1 MNGGRKTIMTCA
13 VTGNI
18 TTRAQH
24 PGLPITPTE
33 IATAAVDAGKAGA
46 AVAHIHARDPDSGRG
61 TTEGRL
67 FAEIVDRIRQSGS
80 PIIVNLSTGEGG
92 RFVPDADQPWVAA
105 PGTTLMP
112 PDDRVAHV
120 AALRPEMCTLDL
132 NTMFSGSAVVIN
144 TPDAIARMA
153 KTIRAAGTLP
163 EIELFDSGDLQ
174 LARHLIHKGVLASPA
189 VFQLVLGVRWGAAAD
204 PATLAYLV
212 GQLPQNCVWAAFGI
226 GRAEFPM
233 LAQAFLLGGHV
244 RVGLEDNI
252 YVREGVLARDNAE
265 LVEKGVNIVEQLGGS
280 IATANEAREI
290 LGLRQ
295 QASTPVRPAE
305 PAHVT

>member
-1 MNGGRKTIMTCA
+1 MSGRKTVLTCA

-24 PGLPITPTE
+24 PRLPITPVE
-33 IATAAVDAGKAGA
+33 IATAAIEAGQAGA
-46 AVAHIHARDPDSGRG
+46 AVVHLHARDPRTGRG
-61 TTEGRL
+61 TTDARV
-67 FAEIVDRIRQSGS
+67 FAEIVDRVRQSGS
-80 PIIVNLSTGEGG
+80 PVIINLSTGEGG
-92 RFVPDADQPWVAA
+92 RFVPDAANPSLGA
-105 PGTTLMP
+105 PGTTLVH
-112 PDDRVAHV
+112 PDMRVAHV

-132 NTMFSGSAVVIN
+132 NTMVSGSAVVIN
-144 TPDAIARMA
+144 TPATITHMA
-153 KTIRAAGTLP
+153 EVIRAAGTLA

-174 LARHLIHKGVLASPA
+174 LARHLLTQGVLSSPA
-189 VFQLVLGVRWGAAAD
+189 VFQLVLGVRWGAAAN

-212 GQLPQNCVWAAFGI
+212 GQLPHDCIWAAFGI

-252 YVREGVLARDNAE
+252 YIRDGVLARNNAE

-280 IATANEAREI
+280 IATAEEARAL
-290 LGLRQ
+290 LGLKP
-295 QASTPVRPAE
+295 QATAPVRPEE
-305 PAHVT
+305 PALV